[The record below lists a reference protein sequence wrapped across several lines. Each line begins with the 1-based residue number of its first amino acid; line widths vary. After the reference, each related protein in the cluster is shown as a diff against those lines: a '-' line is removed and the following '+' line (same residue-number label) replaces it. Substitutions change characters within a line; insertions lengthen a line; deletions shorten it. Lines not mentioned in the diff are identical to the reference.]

1 MEFHFI
7 GITPTKSVLSMI
19 DGSGKSRYM
28 IFRSAESANSAVEY
42 IARFRGRYGQWPVFD
57 MTNPRVR
64 IQQDVKIKKREP
76 EYVKKFMNVY
86 ERSREDIDMMALE
99 TGASFFWVN
108 KFLWSAQASDALTA
122 INFSGSDIDGFS
134 DEDMVRQKLEY
145 NLKIK

>member
-86 ERSREDIDMMALE
+86 ERSKEDIDMMALE

>member
-28 IFRSAESANSAVEY
+28 IFRSGESANNAVEY
-42 IARFRGRYGQWPVFD
+42 ISRFRARYGQWPVFD

-64 IQQDVKIKKREP
+64 IESKVAIKRRDP
-76 EYVKKFMNVY
+76 EYVKKFMQVY
-86 ERSREDIDMMALE
+86 EQSREDIDLMALE

-108 KFLWSAQASDALTA
+108 NFLWSPQDKDALTA

-134 DEDMVRQKLEY
+134 DADMYKQKLEY

>member
-28 IFRSAESANSAVEY
+28 IFRSSESANSAVDY
-42 IARFRGRYGQWPVFD
+42 ISRFRAKYGQWPVFD

-64 IQQDVKIKKREP
+64 IQPELKIKRREP
-76 EYVKKFMNVY
+76 EYVKKFMHVY
-86 ERSREDIDMMALE
+86 EHSREDIDLMALE

-108 KFLWSAQASDALTA
+108 KFLWSSQEKDALTA

-134 DEDMVRQKLEY
+134 DADMYKEKLEY

>member
-28 IFRSAESANSAVEY
+28 IFRSGESANNAVEY
-42 IARFRGRYGQWPVFD
+42 IARFRGKYGQWPVFD

-64 IQQDVKIKKREP
+64 IQPDLKIKKREP
-76 EYVKKFMNVY
+76 EYVKKFLRVHEY
-86 ERSREDIDMMALE
+86 SREEIDLMALE

-108 KFLWSAQASDALTA
+108 KFLWSAQEKDALTA

-134 DEDMVRQKLEY
+134 DTDMVKQKLEY
-145 NLKIK
+145 NLKIR

>member
-28 IFRSAESANSAVEY
+28 IFRTRDAATNAVDY
-42 IARFRGRYGQWPVFD
+42 ISRFRSKYGQWPVFD

-64 IQQDVKIKKREP
+64 IVKGVKIKERDP
-76 EYVKKFMNVY
+76 EYVRRFMTVY
-86 ERSREDIDMMALE
+86 EQSKEDIDLMAME

-108 KFLWSAQASDALTA
+108 KFLWSPQEEDALTS

-134 DEDMVRQKLEY
+134 DMDMVKQKLEY

>member
-42 IARFRGRYGQWPVFD
+42 MSRFRAKYGQWPVFD

-64 IQQDVKIKKREP
+64 IKEEVKIKKRDP
-76 EYVKKFMNVY
+76 AYVKKFMTVY
-86 ERSREDIDMMALE
+86 EQSREEIDMMALE

-108 KFLWSAQASDALTA
+108 KFLWSAQSEDALTA

-134 DEDMVRQKLEY
+134 DIDMYKQKLEF